1 MQKPGHPYVFEEVEG
16 EVAPGPSMSPTL
28 QPVPPLEEPL
38 ELDESDLEA
47 VTSEVELPE
56 GMELLGPEAISP
68 LDDEPCLEP
77 VTAQAPLEESGPVA
91 LEPDDT
97 TVKVEI
103 PKNPPAPPQLLRG
116 LEEAHKRAGFG
127 VMNWLRGLGGTS
139 LLLLTVFYL
148 TLLASL
154 ASSDSGSTP
163 APADEGTLERMGWWL
178 METGP
183 VAVAEVSH
191 V

>member
-1 MQKPGHPYVFEEVEG
+1 MFLVILSCPGGLSFQTRLTFCFH
-16 EVAPGPSMSPTL
+16 
-28 QPVPPLEEPL
+28 
-38 ELDESDLEA
+38 DLVLA
-47 VTSEVELPE
+47 W
-56 GMELLGPEAISP
+56 A
-68 LDDEPCLEP
+68 
-77 VTAQAPLEESGPVA
+77 ASGCSR
-91 LEPDDT
+91 
-97 TVKVEI
+97 
-103 PKNPPAPPQLLRG
+103 PPAPPQLLRG
-116 LEEAHKRAGFG
+116 LEEAHKRAGFD
-127 VMNWLRGLGGTS
+127 VKTLLQGLGGTS

-163 APADEGTLERMGWWL
+163 APADEGKLERVGWWL